1 VHFESFGPASVAKS
15 PKAKE
20 VAASSDSSL
29 TISFSKSGEEF
40 QWDPA
45 AGNILAF
52 ALDKDI
58 DIPSGCRAGS
68 CGTCVSAI
76 KSGDIEYLKQPGNK
90 PDDGSCLTCISV
102 PKSNLVIDA

>member
-1 VHFESFGPASVAKS
+1 VSKT
-15 PKAKE
+15 PKAEE
-20 VAASSDSSL
+20 VAAHADSSL

-40 QWDPA
+40 AWDPA

-76 KSGDIEYLKQPGNK
+76 KSGDIEYLKPPSQK

-102 PKSNLVIDA
+102 PKTNLVIDA